1 MGARRS
7 AAAAGL
13 MLVLGGCGTAG
24 AVNAAGPS
32 GVPSAAGAV
41 SAAGPSG
48 VPSAAPTL
56 CAEFPPRPPIEGD
69 LEGWWNGTPADAGGK
84 VLTDPASW
92 PALVREHPRTALI
105 DAASGRVISTWD
117 RQVCGP
123 IPGFIAPQGL
133 TGDVLVLVDA
143 DTGTVLGM

>member
-7 AAAAGL
+7 AAAVGL
-13 MLVLGGCGTAG
+13 VLVLGGCGT
-24 AVNAAGPS
+24 
-32 GVPSAAGAV
+32 AGAV

-56 CAEFPPRPPIEGD
+56 CAEFPPRPPVEGD
-69 LEGWWNGTPADAGGK
+69 LEGWWNGTPADAGGN

-117 RQVCGP
+117 RRVCGP

-133 TGDVLVLVDA
+133 TGDVPVLVDA
-143 DTGTVLGM
+143 DTGAVLGM